1 MKVFL
6 KDDND
11 NTICKTKITI
21 KDSLSLDIKS
31 SVEILFYSKRLL
43 ELDKKLQRRFIED
56 IYELLEIKEWYFE
69 YIIREN
75 KFNKSEGINKK
86 LEVVEDEL
94 IEIYKRLAAKYGL
107 SVKIDKK

>member
-11 NTICKTKITI
+11 NTICKTKVSI
-21 KDSLSLDIKS
+21 KDSLSIEFRS

-56 IYELLEIKEWYFE
+56 IHELMEIKEWYFE
-69 YIIREN
+69 YIIRE
-75 KFNKSEGINKK
+75 KKVNKSDSLNKK
-86 LEVVEDEL
+86 LAVVEEEL
-94 IEIYKRLAAKYGL
+94 LEIYKRMAAKYGL
-107 SVKIDKK
+107 NIKVDK